1 MDDLGASFHENAG
14 FGSNESAFKEFLKSM
29 MGKDSNDTAGS
40 AFQAILESSGLF
52 REVNVRKVILPVS
65 RCDEA
70 QIGELYR
77 QTFLRT
83 GVFMCFWMDIV
94 IRRIIEK
101 FKNGMNQTLLA
112 MEEKNEEDRLGSD
125 VLKGVNKEINDPRR
139 DIRVE
144 VYMTWSR
151 RRKC

>member
-40 AFQAILESSGLF
+40 AFQAMLESSGLF

-70 QIGELYR
+70 QIGE
-77 QTFLRT
+77 
-83 GVFMCFWMDIV
+83 
-94 IRRIIEK
+94 
-101 FKNGMNQTLLA
+101 
-112 MEEKNEEDRLGSD
+112 
-125 VLKGVNKEINDPRR
+125 
-139 DIRVE
+139 
-144 VYMTWSR
+144 
-151 RRKC
+151 